1 MTKVVIDANISLA
14 LALPLP
20 YSGGAVARMQ
30 AWQREQ
36 AELLVPTLWEYEVVT
51 GLRRACFQGMIKPE
65 ESSTIFGEILNMN
78 IEVVPPTFE
87 RHQRAL
93 LWAERFGQSKV
104 YDTQYLALAELT
116 GAEFWTADK
125 RLAQRSS
132 QYDLDWVYC
141 IG

>member
-20 YSGGAVARMQ
+20 YSEEAVARMQ

-36 AELLVPTLWEYEVVT
+36 VELLVPTLWEYEVVT
-51 GLRRACFQGMIKPE
+51 GLRRACFKGMIKPK
-65 ESSTIFGEILNMN
+65 ESPTILSELLNLA
-78 IEVVPPTFE
+78 IEVIPPTFE
-87 RHQRAL
+87 QHQRAL
-93 LWAERFGQSKV
+93 VWAERFGQSKV
-104 YDTQYLALAELT
+104 YDTQYLTLAELT

-125 RLAQRSS
+125 RLAQRSG
-132 QYDLDWVYC
+132 QFHLNWVYC